1 MTTLNID
8 SGEFFQRLD
17 QSRADNPVGLRP
29 RDVSY
34 LICYLTLA
42 LVEICNGRSRQD
54 ASDPEKWAKPKI
66 SVFARL

>member
-17 QSRADNPVGLRP
+17 QSRADNSVGLRP

-34 LICYLTLA
+34 LIRYLNSY
-42 LVEICNGRSRQD
+42 IGCNLQRSI
-54 ASDPEKWAKPKI
+54 SAKRK
-66 SVFARL
+66 

>member
-29 RDVSY
+29 RDVIWY
-34 LICYLTLA
+34 AIWTPTLVA
-42 LVEICNGRSRQD
+42 ICNGRSRQD